1 MIQSEYNES
10 SKDLENLESDQQEL
24 LSTLATLD
32 EEFQA
37 LLSCFSVPAESL
49 VGPSESLSKD
59 QAIMRV
65 QNLGAFADRTLAPK
79 L

>member
-1 MIQSEYNES
+1 MIQNEYNES
-10 SKDLENLESDQQEL
+10 SKDLENLESEQQEL

-37 LLSCFSVPAESL
+37 LLSSLSVPADSL
-49 VGPSESLSKD
+49 VGPSESISKD